1 MRNLLADAILIVAM
15 FSVLRVVNAQT
26 AAKAGAP
33 PSAPAPRTSDGKP
46 DLSGLWT
53 TPTGPGEAE
62 SIAKISG
69 QPLQLGR
76 SRDPWFLTPWAQA
89 QFDYNQDPTQGI
101 NAHGAR
107 LELNP
112 RYAHCVPLSLPQEV
126 AGTDVLSAFE
136 ILQTPR
142 KLAIIYEHDNMVRQ
156 VFTDG
161 RQHPKPLELTWLGHS
176 IGRWEGE
183 TLVVDTVGMREET
196 WLDNDGHVHSNQ
208 LHMVERI
215 HRVDY
220 NTLQTEMTLEDPK
233 ALEKPWTQRI
243 FHKLRPDWDLR
254 EEIRCTEN
262 IKRGVYTGE
271 FEDQ

>member
-1 MRNLLADAILIVAM
+1 MRNLLAGTILIVAM
-15 FSVLRVVNAQT
+15 FAVLRVVNAQT
-26 AAKAGAP
+26 AVKAGAP
-33 PSAPAPRTSDGKP
+33 PGAPAPRTPDGKP

-69 QPLQLGR
+69 QTLQLGR
-76 SRDPWFLTPWAQA
+76 SHDAWLLTPWAQA
-89 QFDYNQDPTQGI
+89 QFDYNQDPTKGI

-142 KLAIIYEHDNMVRQ
+142 KLTIIYEHDNMVRQ

-161 RQHPKPLELTWLGHS
+161 RQHPKPLELTWLGHA

-183 TLVVDTVGMREET
+183 TLVVDTVGMRDET
-196 WLDNDGHVHSNQ
+196 WLDNDGHVHSDQ
-208 LHMVERI
+208 LHVIERI
-215 HRVDY
+215 HRVDS
-220 NTLQTEMTLEDPK
+220 NTLQTDMTLEDPK
-233 ALEKPWTQRI
+233 ALEKPWTQHI

-262 IKRGVYTGE
+262 IRRGVYTGE
-271 FEDQ
+271 FESQ